1 MQEDYTK
8 HIFPAISSIESK
20 INDYISTLKEES
32 TSWLSIR
39 YLDENIDPIQLA
51 LNEEESDTPE
61 LKQQKY
67 EMRKHF
73 RKEGLYKKSAI
84 YYTKLS

>member
-1 MQEDYTK
+1 MEYFFRATQSVGLFCTYK
-8 HIFPAISSIESK
+8 LMIIYLHS
-20 INDYISTLKEES
+20 KEES

-67 EMRKHF
+67 ENAKAFQKR
-73 RKEGLYKKSAI
+73 GPI
-84 YYTKLS
+84 